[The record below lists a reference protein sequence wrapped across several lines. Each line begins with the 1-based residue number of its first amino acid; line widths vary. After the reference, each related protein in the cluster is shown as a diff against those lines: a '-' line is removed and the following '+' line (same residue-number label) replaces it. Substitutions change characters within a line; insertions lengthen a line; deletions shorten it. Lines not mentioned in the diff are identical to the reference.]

1 MVGGCIFAMNIWE
14 TGNHE
19 QNLQQEPETI
29 KDMEEY
35 SSPSKLSVNTQRLSA
50 MIDSL
55 GSPNAEEPLPAE
67 YNTTSSHLSH
77 HTTSSPAPQ
86 SEDTFTSPL
95 KKSTFQMP
103 RSPATDN
110 LNNRA
115 SVLSNY
121 SGVVDH
127 AIEVS
132 YVVRNSPSKSIKNRD
147 ETGKEDTE
155 ENGNNSELQTKVPE
169 STTDGE
175 VVIQSVQNAKPV
187 GRFGSFNRSV
197 SFKVIPSDKDSNSK
211 KAESIHLATTS
222 KKPLHSSIGS
232 GNLAS
237 ESGTS
242 SYSYDQTLKNLDQQ
256 LQIPDVDDES
266 SITSSANMPSLA
278 TNKYTK
284 SQEDIEVPHLRTE
297 TTAFNPTIPPRSK
310 DRPRSRI
317 FGTEENQSEA
327 ISPPQRPINHN
338 YSRSDAAK
346 SESYYS
352 AISYNSQEDLHE
364 KSQNAGNDE
373 LPMDDSYLS
382 RPLPITPHNNREIYR
397 DDTIKAFSGRPE
409 LPSKNSFVDNNNEYE
424 DILDEDEAEEF
435 QYAPVHQ
442 ENSQKNTPIQ
452 KVNQPNKLKSK
463 KKNKKKNTRE
473 DIQSFDIETLNQ
485 LVNVT
490 KGTLIGSEFS
500 NLGMRTEEK
509 KALER
514 LVDSLS
520 RLTADMVLDPERY
533 EEGLKRLDKATRALE
548 GFY

>member
-1 MVGGCIFAMNIWE
+1 M
-14 TGNHE
+14 
-19 QNLQQEPETI
+19 
-29 KDMEEY
+29 
-35 SSPSKLSVNTQRLSA
+35 
-50 MIDSL
+50 
-55 GSPNAEEPLPAE
+55 
-67 YNTTSSHLSH
+67 
-77 HTTSSPAPQ
+77 
-86 SEDTFTSPL
+86 
-95 KKSTFQMP
+95 
-103 RSPATDN
+103 
-110 LNNRA
+110 
-115 SVLSNY
+115 
-121 SGVVDH
+121 
-127 AIEVS
+127 
-132 YVVRNSPSKSIKNRD
+132 
-147 ETGKEDTE
+147 
-155 ENGNNSELQTKVPE
+155 
-169 STTDGE
+169 
-175 VVIQSVQNAKPV
+175 
-187 GRFGSFNRSV
+187 
-197 SFKVIPSDKDSNSK
+197 
-211 KAESIHLATTS
+211 ATTS

-364 KSQNAGNDE
+364 KSQNAGSDE

>member
-1 MVGGCIFAMNIWE
+1 MNIWE

-197 SFKVIPSDKDSNSK
+197 SSKVIPSDKDSNSK